1 MAKEQEI
8 VPFVMVLPT
17 FIHAVVANI
26 ARSIGYGVS
35 VWFIFLCVRDRNDRL
50 QFAQIGLIHD
60 SRHVGFQIVMQISH
74 VLCWG
79 ANIGKRQIAEN
90 RLVEILK

>member
-1 MAKEQEI
+1 MKRE
-8 VPFVMVLPT
+8 VLLVESHDT
-17 FIHAVVANI
+17 VLKNGTVAV
-26 ARSIGYGVS
+26 
-35 VWFIFLCVRDRNDRL
+35 
-50 QFAQIGLIHD
+50 IGLIHD

-79 ANIGKRQIAEN
+79 QTLEKGQIAEN